1 LDSFD
6 DQPSDRAAL
15 TRQHLARALKRARGS
30 LLWERHWPAL
40 AALLTA
46 GAAQADVKAGV
57 DAWNRGDYKHAVA
70 QWRPAAI
77 AGDPLAQFNLA
88 QAYKLGRGVQTD
100 LGQAEDWYA
109 KAAAQN
115 LPEAIDNY
123 GLVLFQEGK
132 RDQAAPWLEKA
143 ASAGEPRAQMVLGTM
158 LYNGDGVARD
168 WPRAYA
174 LVVRA
179 SAQGLTQAST
189 VQAQMDQYI
198 PNEVRQQGLTLA
210 QQMEADQQRAPV
222 ALAANEGVTT
232 APPHHVDAPVVAP
245 PPPSRPRPEPA
256 EAAHAAPASGN
267 WRAQLGAF
275 GEPGNARKM
284 WSQVGGRFPG
294 RQPYF
299 VKSGALTR
307 LLVGPFAS
315 KTEAERACAAVK
327 PCVPVGS

>member
-1 LDSFD
+1 VEQKMGNRVRLLAMGATGLAMMFAQS
-6 DQPSDRAAL
+6 AL
-15 TRQHLARALKRARGS
+15 
-30 LLWERHWPAL
+30 
-40 AALLTA
+40 
-46 GAAQADVKAGV
+46 ADVKAGV
-57 DAWNRGDYKHAVA
+57 DAWNRGDYKHAIA

-88 QAYKLGRGVQTD
+88 QAYKLGRGVQVD

-143 ASAGEPRAQMVLGTM
+143 AAAGEPRAQMVLGTM

-198 PNEVRQQGLTLA
+198 PNDVRQQGLTLA
-210 QQMEADQQRAPV
+210 QQMETDQQRAPIAV
-222 ALAANEGVTT
+222 ASNDGIATV
-232 APPHHVDAPVVAP
+232 PPRHVETPVVARPVAP
-245 PPPSRPRPEPA
+245 PPPPRPRPAPVEA
-256 EAAHAAPASGN
+256 EHVAAASGS

-275 GEPGNARKM
+275 GEPGNAHKM
-284 WSQVGGRFPG
+284 WSQVGSRFPG

-307 LLVGPFAS
+307 LLVGPFGS
-315 KTEAERACAAVK
+315 KAEAERACASVK

>member
-1 LDSFD
+1 MGNKVRLLAMGASGLGLMLA
-6 DQPSDRAAL
+6 QSAL
-15 TRQHLARALKRARGS
+15 
-30 LLWERHWPAL
+30 
-40 AALLTA
+40 
-46 GAAQADVKAGV
+46 ADVKAGV
-57 DAWNRGDYKHAVA
+57 DAWNRGDYKHAIA

-88 QAYKLGRGVQTD
+88 QAYKLGRGVQVD

-143 ASAGEPRAQMVLGTM
+143 AAAGEPRAQMVLGTM

-179 SAQGLTQAST
+179 SAQGLTQASI
-189 VQAQMDQYI
+189 VHAQMDQYI
-198 PNEVRQQGLTLA
+198 PNDVRQQGLTLA
-210 QQMEADQQRAPV
+210 QQMETDQQRAPIAV
-222 ALAANEGVTT
+222 ASNDGVAT
-232 APPHHVDAPVVAP
+232 APPRHVETPVVTRPVAP
-245 PPPSRPRPEPA
+245 PPPPRPRPAPVEA
-256 EAAHAAPASGN
+256 EHVAAASGN

-284 WSQVGGRFPG
+284 WSQVGGHFPG

-315 KTEAERACAAVK
+315 KADAERACAAVK

>member
-1 LDSFD
+1 VKVERNMSNKVRLLAMGVSGLGLLLA
-6 DQPSDRAAL
+6 QSAL
-15 TRQHLARALKRARGS
+15 
-30 LLWERHWPAL
+30 
-40 AALLTA
+40 
-46 GAAQADVKAGV
+46 ADVKAGV
-57 DAWNRGDYKHAVA
+57 DAWNRGDYKRAVA
-70 QWRPAAI
+70 EWRPAAI
-77 AGDPLAQFNLA
+77 AGDPLGQFNLA
-88 QAYKLGRGVQTD
+88 QAYKLGRGVQVD
-100 LGQAEDWYA
+100 LGQAESWYA

-132 RDQAAPWLEKA
+132 RDQAASWLEKA
-143 ASAGEPRAQMVLGTM
+143 ATAGEPRAQMVLGTM
-158 LYNGDGVARD
+158 LYNGDGVTRD

-198 PNEVRQQGLTLA
+198 PNDVRQQGLTLA
-210 QQMEADQQRAPV
+210 QQMETDQQRAPV
-222 ALAANEGVTT
+222 AVAANDGIAT
-232 APPHHVDAPVVAP
+232 APPRHIDAPVVTRPAT
-245 PPPSRPRPEPA
+245 PPSPRLRPVPA
-256 EAAHAAPASGN
+256 EPVRAAAAQGN

-315 KTEAERACAAVK
+315 RAEAERACAAVK
-327 PCVPVGS
+327 PCVPTGS

>member
-1 LDSFD
+1 MGIKVRL
-6 DQPSDRAAL
+6 
-15 TRQHLARALKRARGS
+15 LAISASGLGLVLAQ
-30 LLWERHWPAL
+30 PAL
-40 AALLTA
+40 A
-46 GAAQADVKAGV
+46 DVQAGV
-57 DAWNRGDYKHAVA
+57 DAWNHGDYKRAIA
-70 QWRPAAI
+70 EWRPVAI

-88 QAYKLGRGVQTD
+88 QAYKLGRGVQVD
-100 LGQAEDWYA
+100 LGEAESWYA

-143 ASAGEPRAQMVLGTM
+143 ATAGEPRAHMVLGTM
-158 LYNGDGVARD
+158 LYNGDGVTRD

-174 LVVRA
+174 LIVRA

-198 PNEVRQQGLTLA
+198 PNDVRQQGLTLA
-210 QQMEADQQRAPV
+210 QQMETEQQRAPGAV
-222 ALAANEGVTT
+222 AANDGM
-232 APPHHVDAPVVAP
+232 ASMSPHHVEAPAVVRPAVPPAP
-245 PPPSRPRPEPA
+245 RPRPAPVPA
-256 EAAHAAPASGN
+256 EPIRSVAASGN

-275 GEPGNARKM
+275 GEPGNAHKM
-284 WSQVGGRFPG
+284 WSQIGGRFPG

-299 VKSGALTR
+299 IKAGNLTR

-315 KTEAERACAAVK
+315 KAEADRACAAVK